1 MRLTTVDPAIR
12 PADVAVYRDAVA
24 ALLAELTSRGA
35 AADPPATAA
44 VLAARLGDPELA
56 AVLAATPG
64 GLAGALHRMT
74 AEIGNHLAGARSPAA
89 DLIALTRIYL
99 FAQIDAMWWGSVPMY
114 GTDAAVLSSPDL
126 VDLEPLRRG
135 GRLGFRYRRQAEAL
149 LTRAARSAER
159 RAWPDRTPRTAGL
172 RFTRIRSEAVAL
184 LNQLSAEF
192 AAAAPP
198 GTPPLWVTSLV
209 RSIAHQQHLRAL
221 GYAAMLPSSHCAGYA
236 MDIEISWFRRFG
248 AHQALAALLL
258 DRQDAGDI
266 NVIDE
271 GQVWHVCISPAAA
284 AGLRRAYAAEMGG

>member
-1 MRLTTVDPAIR
+1 
-12 PADVAVYRDAVA
+12 
-24 ALLAELTSRGA
+24 
-35 AADPPATAA
+35 
-44 VLAARLGDPELA
+44 
-56 AVLAATPG
+56 
-64 GLAGALHRMT
+64 
-74 AEIGNHLAGARSPAA
+74 
-89 DLIALTRIYL
+89 
-99 FAQIDAMWWGSVPMY
+99 MWWGSVPMY